1 MKTNKEDALPFL
13 PFAQNELAAF
23 FEMKKRERR
32 GENIFNILVNM
43 KTWPSLVRYCAE
55 ISEITESQ
63 KKNLAYPQRFKVTS
77 NTLPTQR
84 YIYLPGQTKSAESK
98 CTKKGAVFNLVPPG
112 SSVHGRLKKAY
123 HSQLDTDVPRVKK
136 I

>member
-63 KKNLAYPQRFKVTS
+63 KKTLPTHKGFFKVTS

-84 YIYLPGQTKSAESK
+84 SETLHLPTRADQIS
-98 CTKKGAVFNLVPPG
+98 
-112 SSVHGRLKKAY
+112 
-123 HSQLDTDVPRVKK
+123 
-136 I
+136 